1 MVEPAELRPDELD
14 RVEDALELLE
24 VAGID
29 DPSPAVR
36 DRLGDFRKIL
46 QLSRTALPLVDVP
59 RGVLDRVMLE
69 ARNAAE
75 VPAIAAATPEHVE
88 PAPSLWTRLRRFALV
103 PGVAL
108 AGAAVLVLFMV
119 QRSDDSPS
127 VLTSAP
133 SETVAKNE
141 APVDARAGDGLRQD
155 VSAALEEPAPGSSAP
170 GFATG
175 ESAATPAPT
184 PASPPPPPAVTAV
197 PAASPEEREAKGK
210 DASGVAK
217 LDEDAPMEPASDAKA
232 DPADGG
238 TPRWDI
244 IARGDRARHKGDC
257 DGARTEYGL
266 ALGDFD
272 ARVRARAHAGIGLCS
287 AAEGSQGAADSAYKA
302 ARELD
307 PEITGFIETE
317 RPRGGGTGS
326 ANASRTKAKKAKPA
340 SVDQQQKVEALD
352 PMK

>member
-14 RVEDALELLE
+14 RLEDALELLE
-24 VAGID
+24 VTGID

-75 VPAIAAATPEHVE
+75 VPAIAAATPAPAE

-108 AGAAVLVLFMV
+108 AGAAVLVLVMV
-119 QRSDDSPS
+119 QRSDESTP
-127 VLTSAP
+127 VLTS

-141 APVDARAGDGLRQD
+141 APVDARAGDGARQD
-155 VSAALEEPAPGSSAP
+155 VSAALEQSKAPAP
-170 GFATG
+170 GFAAG
-175 ESAATPAPT
+175 ESEAAPT
-184 PASPPPPPAVTAV
+184 PTSPAPPPAVTAV
-197 PAASPEEREAKGK
+197 PAASPDERKAKGK
-210 DASGVAK
+210 DASGVAT
-217 LDEDAPMEPASDAKA
+217 LDEDAPMEEPASDAKA

-257 DGARTEYGL
+257 DGARTEYNMAL
-266 ALGDFD
+266 ADFD

-287 AAEGSQGAADSAYKA
+287 AVEGSQGAADSAYKA

-326 ANASRTKAKKAKPA
+326 ANASRAKAKKAKPA